1 MEGIIQK
8 EALYCAV
15 GRCARSLKDVIDFE
29 AALETT
35 FIVEVRETNPEY
47 VHLNRSSAHQLIC
60 VLPRYTIIKRRLAW
74 LIGKWISEECGT
86 PNDPKLWDVLSF
98 LLSHEAD
105 TVVRL
110 TAAAALRECV
120 GVSVTYLV

>member
-1 MEGIIQK
+1 MEGIVQK

-47 VHLNRSSAHQLIC
+47 VHLNRSLHTSSFVYCPGI
-60 VLPRYTIIKRRLAW
+60 
-74 LIGKWISEECGT
+74 
-86 PNDPKLWDVLSF
+86 LS
-98 LLSHEAD
+98 SK
-105 TVVRL
+105 
-110 TAAAALRECV
+110 
-120 GVSVTYLV
+120 GV